1 MSYSRDFKQAGPC
14 QRGAQWYFGEPEQ
27 KDMTFQVLSLFFFAF
42 KKACMLACYIL
53 RQHFLSCCPK

>member
-27 KDMTFQVLSLFFFAF
+27 KDMTFQVLSLFFF
-42 KKACMLACYIL
+42 CL
-53 RQHFLSCCPK
+53 